1 MSNEN
6 QNPNESFPELFDIGA
21 ADALVEKLADAM
33 TPGYVAECDPIEAE
47 RAGAFAEDAMS
58 EADALASGIDLNR
71 PAE

>member
-1 MSNEN
+1 MSNKN
-6 QNPNESFPELFDIGA
+6 QNPNDSFPELFDTGP
-21 ADALVEKLADAM
+21 ADALAEKLADAM
-33 TPGYVAECDPIEAE
+33 TPGFVVECDPVEAD